1 MKSVEHT
8 HLWALPTV
16 RFFCLPFEDESNIFR
31 LIFGK
36 PSKEKSMRYFV
47 LFTILIVLVLGVFWG
62 CSSTDPEPEPEPEVF
77 DPPTSLAYVTYQDS
91 VALTWNSSPDDTDA
105 GFVGYN
111 IYHRVNANFSGLDD
125 AEMETHLIGAPV
137 TGNETTISGLS
148 STSKHYF
155 TARAIKI
162 NSTDTTLSSK
172 SNTVDTS
179 PTIWFSDT
187 LWESTG
193 GDSVFSAVDFDAQV
207 VYSMDLAYLT
217 FIDLY
222 LGVDDSNY
230 LTLKSPS
237 LFGTEWSSRVANIK
251 RLGIA
256 TNGLASFGE
265 AGSIGTSKSQ
275 ILTQPGT
282 TFTVQ
287 IGSHYT
293 KIYFVN
299 FVGGAYPDRG
309 IYFQAAYQ
317 EVEGYDHF

>member
-1 MKSVEHT
+1 
-8 HLWALPTV
+8 
-16 RFFCLPFEDESNIFR
+16 
-31 LIFGK
+31 
-36 PSKEKSMRYFV
+36 MRYLAMFA
-47 LFTILIVLVLGVFWG
+47 ILIILAFGAFLG

-91 VALTWNSSPDDTDA
+91 VRLTWNASPDDTDA

-111 IYHRVNANFSGLDD
+111 IYHRVNANFSGLDAD
-125 AEMETHLIGAPV
+125 SMAAYLVGAPV
-137 TGNETTISGLS
+137 VGNETTIVGLA

-155 TARAIKI
+155 AARAIKI
-162 NSTDTTLSSK
+162 NSTDTTLSK
-172 SNTVDTS
+172 NSNTVDTS

-193 GDSVFSAVDFDAQV
+193 GDSVISAVDFDAQV
-207 VYSMDLAYLT
+207 VYPMDLAYLT
-217 FIDLY
+217 FIDLF

-230 LTLKSPS
+230 LMLKSPS
-237 LFGTEWSSRVANIK
+237 HFGAEWSSRVAYIK
-251 RLGIA
+251 RLGIS
-256 TNGLASFGE
+256 TDGLAYFGE
-265 AGSIGTSKSQ
+265 AGTIGTAKSQ

-282 TFTVQ
+282 TFAVK

-293 KIYFVN
+293 KVYFVN

-309 IYFQAAYQ
+309 IYFKAAYQ